1 MQKYDMNQIYDGIIV
16 GGGPAGLSAAIYLAR
31 AKYRVLVIER
41 EKIGGQIT
49 ITSEV
54 VNYPGVISTDGT
66 RLTEDMRKQAEYFGA
81 DFLRANAEKLKL
93 SGDLKEVAT
102 DRGVYRSLGVVL
114 ATGAS
119 PRKIGFQGE
128 QEFRGRGVAY
138 CATCDGEFFTGMDV
152 FVLGG
157 GFAAAEESVF
167 LTKYAKKVRVLVRGE
182 DFTCAASAAEE
193 VKNHP
198 KIEVYYQTE
207 ILEAGGEEKLEYA
220 IFLDKKENRTW
231 RYEPESGQSFGIFVF
246 AGYEPSAGLFR
257 DQVEISEDGYLVTDM
272 NQKTSL
278 DGVYGAGDI
287 CVKNLRQVVTAVA
300 DGAVAATS
308 LEKYLSLQYQK
319 WKLEKR
325 EEKPM
330 PKQKPVERKREE
342 SQEEESGFFTGEI
355 KRQLEAVF
363 ARFEKDVV
371 LEICTDD
378 RGISSEVQG
387 FAKEMEALTPRI
399 RIVKKKNPDEGIE
412 LPAIRICKADGAY
425 LGTAFH
431 GVPGGHEFNS
441 FVIALYNA
449 AGPGQ
454 AIAPD
459 VLDRIQKI
467 HKKTMIQ
474 VVVSLSCTMCPELVM
489 AVQRIALENE
499 NVEADIY
506 DMAHFPQLREKYQIM
521 SVPCMIVNEEKV
533 FFGKK
538 NIGEILEL
546 LP

>member
-81 DFLRANAEKLKL
+81 EFLRANVEKLEL

-167 LTKYAKKVRVLVRGE
+167 LTKYAKKVRVLVRGK

-207 ILEAGGEEKLEYA
+207 ILEAGGEGKLEYA
-220 IFLDKKENRTW
+220 IFLNKRENRTW
-231 RYEPESGQSFGIFVF
+231 RYEPEAGQSFGIFVF
-246 AGYEPSAGLFR
+246 AGYEPSTGLFR

-278 DGVYGAGDI
+278 DGVYGAGDV

-319 WKLEKR
+319 RKLAKR
-325 EEKPM
+325 EEKPL
-330 PKQKPVERKREE
+330 PKQKPVERKQEE
-342 SQEEESGFFTGEI
+342 RQEEESGFFTGEM

-363 ARFEKDVV
+363 ARFEKNVV

-378 RGISSEVQG
+378 RGISREVQG

-399 RIVKKKNPDEGIE
+399 RIVEKKNPEEGIE

-425 LGTAFH
+425 LRTAFH

-454 AIAPD
+454 AIAPE

-489 AVQRIALENE
+489 AVQRIALESE

-521 SVPCMIVNEEKV
+521 SVPCMIVNQEKV

-538 NIGEILEL
+538 NIEEILDL

>member
-1 MQKYDMNQIYDGIIV
+1 MRELDTTKRYDGIIV

-31 AKYRVLVIER
+31 AQYRVLVVEK

-54 VNYPGVISTDGT
+54 VNYPGVPNTDGT
-66 RLTEDMRKQAEYFGA
+66 SLTDNMRKQAEYFGA
-81 DFLRANAEKLKL
+81 EFLRANVEELKL
-93 SGDLKEVAT
+93 SGDWKEVTT
-102 DRGVYRSLGVVL
+102 DKGAYQSLGVVL

-128 QEFRGRGVAY
+128 KEFQGRGVAY

-167 LTKYAKKVRVLVRGE
+167 LTKYAKKVRVIVREE
-182 DFTCAASAAEE
+182 DFTCAASVAEE
-193 VKNHP
+193 VKRHP
-198 KIEVYYQTE
+198 DIDVYYQTE
-207 ILEAGGEEKLEYA
+207 ILEAGGNGKLEYA
-220 IFLDKKENRTW
+220 VFMDRAKNETW
-231 RYEPESGQSFGIFVF
+231 RYEAEEGKSFGIFVF
-246 AGYEPSAGLFR
+246 AGYEPSTGLFR
-257 DQVEISEDGYLVTDM
+257 DQVEISESGYLVTDM

-278 DGVYGAGDI
+278 DGVYGAGDVCI
-287 CVKNLRQVVTAVA
+287 KNLRQVVTAVS

-308 LEKYLSLQYQK
+308 LERYLSSQYQK
-319 WKLEKR
+319 LSLEKQER
-325 EEKPM
+325 RM
-330 PKQKPVERKREE
+330 PSGKKPVSSEKEA
-342 SQEEESGFFTGEI
+342 EEENGAFLTEEM
-355 KRQLEAVF
+355 RNQLEAVF

-371 LEICTDD
+371 LEIHADD
-378 RGISSEVQG
+378 REISREVQG
-387 FAKEMEALTPRI
+387 FAREMEGLTPHI
-399 RIVKKKNPDEGIE
+399 RCAEQNHPLEAVE
-412 LPAIRICKADGAY
+412 LPAIRICGEDGSY

-454 AIAPD
+454 AMDPGL
-459 VLDRIQKI
+459 LDRIRKI
-467 HKKTMIQ
+467 RRKTKIQ

-489 AVQRIALENE
+489 AVQRIALESAY
-499 NVEADIY
+499 VEADIY
-506 DMAHFPQLREKYQIM
+506 DMAHFPQLKEKYQIM
-521 SVPCMIVNEEKV
+521 SVPCMIINQEHV

-538 NIGEILEL
+538 SVEEILDL
-546 LP
+546 LPE

>member
-1 MQKYDMNQIYDGIIV
+1 MQKYDRNQIYDGIIV

-81 DFLRANAEKLKL
+81 EFLRANVEKLEL
-93 SGDLKEVAT
+93 SGDLKEVTT

-342 SQEEESGFFTGEI
+342 SQEEESGFFTGEM
-355 KRQLEAVF
+355 KGQLRDVF

-371 LEICTDD
+371 LEICMDD
-378 RGISSEVQG
+378 RDISREVQG
-387 FAKEMEALTPRI
+387 FAEEMEALTPRI
-399 RIVKKKNPDEGIE
+399 RIVEKKNPDEGIE

-454 AIAPD
+454 AIAPEA
-459 VLDRIQKI
+459 LDRIQKI
-467 HKKTMIQ
+467 YKKTTIQ
-474 VVVSLSCTMCPELVM
+474 VVVALSCTMCPELVM
-489 AVQRIALENE
+489 AVQRIALESE

>member
-1 MQKYDMNQIYDGIIV
+1 MQKYDRNQIYDGIIV

-342 SQEEESGFFTGEI
+342 SQEEESGFFTGEM
-355 KRQLEAVF
+355 KGQLRDVF

-371 LEICTDD
+371 LEICMDD
-378 RGISSEVQG
+378 RDISREVQG
-387 FAKEMEALTPRI
+387 FAEEMEALTPRI

-454 AIAPD
+454 AIAPEA
-459 VLDRIQKI
+459 LDRIQKI
-467 HKKTMIQ
+467 YKKTTIQ
-474 VVVSLSCTMCPELVM
+474 VVVALSCTMCPELVM
-489 AVQRIALENE
+489 AVQRIALESE

>member
-1 MQKYDMNQIYDGIIV
+1 MQKYDRNQIYDGIIV

-66 RLTEDMRKQAEYFGA
+66 RLTENMRKQAEYFGA
-81 DFLRANAEKLKL
+81 EFLRANVEKLKL

-167 LTKYAKKVRVLVRGE
+167 LTKYAKKVRVLVRGK

-198 KIEVYYQTE
+198 DIEVYYQTE
-207 ILEAGGEEKLEYA
+207 ILEAGGEGKLEYA
-220 IFLDKKENRTW
+220 IFVDKKENRTW
-231 RYEPESGQSFGIFVF
+231 RYEPEAGQSFGIFVF
-246 AGYEPSAGLFR
+246 AGYEPSTGLFR
-257 DQVEISEDGYLVTDM
+257 DQVEISEDGYLITDM

-278 DGVYGAGDI
+278 DGVYGAGDV
-287 CVKNLRQVVTAVA
+287 CVKNLRQVVTAVS

-342 SQEEESGFFTGEI
+342 SQEEESGFFTGEM
-355 KRQLEAVF
+355 KGQLRDVF

-371 LEICTDD
+371 LEICMDD
-378 RGISSEVQG
+378 RDISREVQG
-387 FAKEMEALTPRI
+387 FAEEMEALTPRI

-454 AIAPD
+454 AIAPEA
-459 VLDRIQKI
+459 LDRIQKI
-467 HKKTMIQ
+467 YKKTTIQ

-489 AVQRIALENE
+489 AVQRIALESE